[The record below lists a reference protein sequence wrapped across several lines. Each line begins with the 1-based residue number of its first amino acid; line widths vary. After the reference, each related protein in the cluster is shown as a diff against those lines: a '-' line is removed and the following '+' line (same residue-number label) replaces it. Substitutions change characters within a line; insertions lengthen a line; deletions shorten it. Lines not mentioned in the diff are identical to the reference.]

1 MKFLNLPF
9 VWCRNISAGGS
20 DEVVEA
26 MVQQEVLGP
35 LADLLGEYRES
46 WSSATTD
53 LGQEASRDVDPMSNT
68 FVHATHLLWNLWWV
82 KSFCFILVF
91 NSTMPTP
98 FLLIAFYSYL
108 KINVQTQFF
117 NQ

>member
-1 MKFLNLPF
+1 MCPNLLY
-9 VWCRNISAGGS
+9 VWYRNISAGGS

-35 LADLLGEYRES
+35 LADLLGDYRES

-53 LGQEASRDVDPMSNT
+53 LGQETSRDVDPMSNT

-82 KSFCFILVF
+82 KSICFVYGF
-91 NSTMPTP
+91 NSTRSAS
-98 FLLIAFYSYL
+98 FFISAFCM
-108 KINVQTQFF
+108 N
-117 NQ
+117 